1 MKAGD
6 SPDAAAAALLR
17 QDRFKEEEKE
27 DSTPSIP
34 SHPGPRAP
42 GGGCAPRA
50 AGGGAAAAAV
60 LGGALTNADVYVA
73 VTVASLR
80 PSPPPSPSI
89 AGAAPLPPKP
99 FWAAVERV
107 AEFHELHPGGG

>member
-1 MKAGD
+1 MKGRRQPRCCRRCAVAARSIQGGGEGGFH
-6 SPDAAAAALLR
+6 SP
-17 QDRFKEEEKE
+17 
-27 DSTPSIP
+27 
-34 SHPGPRAP
+34 GP
-42 GGGCAPRA
+42 GGGAVPLGRQGAGPRRL
-50 AGGGAAAAAV
+50 AV

-107 AEFHELHPGGG
+107 AEFHEL

>member
-27 DSTPSIP
+27 DST
-34 SHPGPRAP
+34 
-42 GGGCAPRA
+42 
-50 AGGGAAAAAV
+50 GGGAVPLGRQGAGPRRLAV